1 MTATERMLA
10 GRYRLLEVVGHGGM
24 AVVYRGHDDVLDRDV
39 AIKLLRPAYA
49 TDEDFVARF
58 RREARHAASLHHPNI
73 VTIHDRG
80 IDPDSGT
87 DYIVMQ
93 FVDGPDLD
101 RLLAAEGRLPLG
113 QALRIG
119 VETAKALQMAHEHGI
134 VHRDVKPGN
143 ILIDRDGTARVAD
156 FGIAR
161 AISENNTTTGVILA
175 SPQYASPE
183 QVLGDPV
190 TPASDIYSLGVVLY
204 DAITGQ
210 RPFDGPSPAAV
221 ALERLRIRPAPPSAV
236 AHDLPPSV
244 DRIILRALEREP
256 GDRYASAA
264 ELGAELEEVRLR
276 ELGGIRRS
284 GARVRGLI
292 GDVAT
297 AAAAG
302 GAVASSGKT
311 AAPGANGR
319 VRCPRAGAN
328 LRRHCADRDPCGG
341 GRGCSRSRPQ

>member
-1 MTATERMLA
+1 MTATGLMLA
-10 GRYRLLEVVGHGGM
+10 GRYRLLDVVGHGGM
-24 AVVYRGHDDVLDRDV
+24 AVVHRGHDDVLDRDV

-49 TDEDFVARF
+49 NDEDFVARF

-73 VTIHDRG
+73 VTIYDRG
-80 IDPDSGT
+80 IDPESGT

-93 FVDGPDLD
+93 LVDGPDLD

-119 VETAKALQMAHEHGI
+119 VETTRALQAAHDHGI

-143 ILIDRDGTARVAD
+143 ILIDRDGSARVAD

-161 AISENNTTTGVILA
+161 AVSENSATTTGVILA

-183 QVLGDPV
+183 QVLGERI

-204 DAITGQ
+204 DTITGQ

-221 ALERLRIRPAPPSAV
+221 ALERLRVRPAPPSAV
-236 AHDLPPSV
+236 LHDLPPAI

-264 ELGAELEEVRLR
+264 ELGGDLEDVRLR

-284 GARVRGLI
+284 GARVRGLM
-292 GDVAT
+292 GDLGIV
-297 AAAAG
+297 AAG
-302 GAVASSGKT
+302 
-311 AAPGANGR
+311 AAREPPGA
-319 VRCPRAGAN
+319 AGAAG
-328 LRRHCADRDPCGG
+328 RSATGRGG
-341 GRGCSRSRPQ
+341 GSWRGIRWRG

>member
-1 MTATERMLA
+1 MRDRGGSTRTDRQSGCDSAMTATGRMLA
-10 GRYRLLEVVGHGGM
+10 GRYRLLDVVGHGGM
-24 AVVYRGHDDVLDRDV
+24 AVVHRGHDDVLDRDV

-49 TDEDFVARF
+49 NDEDFVARF
-58 RREARHAASLHHPNI
+58 RREARHAAALHHPNI

-80 IDPDSGT
+80 IDPESGV

-101 RLLAAEGRLPLG
+101 RLLSAEGRLPLG

-119 VETAKALQMAHEHGI
+119 VETARALQMAHEHGI

-161 AISENNTTTGVILA
+161 AISENNATTTGVILA

-183 QVLGDPV
+183 QVLGEPV
-190 TPASDIYSLGVVLY
+190 APASDIYSLGVVLY

-210 RPFDGPSPAAV
+210 RPFDGPPPAAV
-221 ALERLRIRPAPPSAV
+221 ALERLRVRPAPPSAV
-236 AHDLPPSV
+236 VHDLPPAI

-256 GDRYASAA
+256 NERYTSAA
-264 ELGAELEEVRLR
+264 DMGADLEEVRLR
-276 ELGGIRRS
+276 ELGGVRRS

-292 GDVAT
+292 AGTGVVAAG
-297 AAAAG
+297 AAGAAG
-302 GAVASSGKT
+302 GAA
-311 AAPGANGR
+311 
-319 VRCPRAGAN
+319 
-328 LRRHCADRDPCGG
+328 
-341 GRGCSRSRPQ
+341 